1 MPILIVLLTVGLIAV
16 DQFIK
21 FLVKTQLAPIG
32 SVTVIDGLLQFTYVE
47 NRGAAFGFLENQ
59 RWFFIIMTAAVI
71 CLIFYLIISK
81 RITHR
86 LFLFASAFI
95 IAGGIGNLIDRIF
108 LGYVVDYI
116 SLSFF
121 PPVCNFA
128 DYCVTAGAIL
138 LIIYVL
144 FFSEKS
150 EKISKENLTK

>member
-1 MPILIVLLTVGLIAV
+1 MPILLILLTVGLVAV

-32 SVTVIDGLLQFTYVE
+32 SVTAIDGLLQFTYVE
-47 NRGAAFGFLENQ
+47 NRGAAFGFLENK

-71 CLIFYLIISK
+71 GLIFYLIISK

-128 DYCVTAGAIL
+128 DYCITTGAIL
-138 LIIYVL
+138 LILYVL
-144 FFSEKS
+144 FFSEKT
-150 EKISKENLTK
+150 EKISKKT